1 MPNIAVVGDRDSVWG
16 FKALGMEIHAVSS
29 PEEALAALRALCTPE
44 YGAVFITENYAQ
56 QLGQEIDELE
66 EFISLY
72 PSIVIIPSHHGSK
85 GLGMQKVKSVVE
97 KALGFD
103 VFKSTEEG

>member
-1 MPNIAVVGDRDSVWG
+1 MLNIAVVGDKDSIWG

-29 PEEALAALRALCTPE
+29 PDEALEALRALSTPE

-56 QLGQEIDELE
+56 QLSREIDELE

-103 VFKSTEEG
+103 MFKSTEPE

>member
-1 MPNIAVVGDRDSVWG
+1 MPNVAVVGDRDSIWG
-16 FKALGMEIHAVSS
+16 FRALGMEIHAVTNHD
-29 PEEALAALRALCTPE
+29 EALAALRGLCTPE
-44 YGAVFITENYAQ
+44 YGAIFITENYAR
-56 QLGQEIDELE
+56 QLGEELDALE
-66 EFISLY
+66 EFITLY

-103 VFKSTEEG
+103 IFKSSEPE

>member
-1 MPNIAVVGDRDSVWG
+1 MLSVAVVGDRDSIWG
-16 FKALGMEIHAVSS
+16 FKALGMEIHAVTNSD
-29 PEEALAALRALCTPE
+29 EALAALRALCTPG

-56 QLGQEIDELE
+56 QLGEEIDALE
-66 EFISLY
+66 EFITLY

-85 GLGMQKVKSVVE
+85 GLGLKKVKSVVE

-103 VFKSTEEG
+103 IFKSSEPQ